1 MKIAAASCCKLQH
14 FASQPVWEQIR
25 AEQPDALILLGDNIY
40 LDHDFHSDPKKLAA
54 ELRSLY
60 EQQKA
65 EPHFAALLADM
76 AARGKPVMA
85 IYDDHDFLGN
95 DRFGGGENR
104 ALCEAARQELVTAF
118 RPLQTGDDVYSRR
131 RLGDPGAEVEVIV
144 LDARF
149 YRRKITDSLFDRDA
163 MLGANQWAWLEK
175 AVDAARD
182 VPYLLIVS
190 STTVY
195 SYGLVEDAWE
205 RSPAA
210 FKRLCELIGKRR
222 GALVVSGDIHS
233 NDRYDDA
240 GLVEF
245 VTSGVARRGLVFG
258 KPRANYAIFKFG
270 PQDLRVEQRGLK
282 SSDCWTGVL
291 PLNHWQLP

>member
-14 FASQPVWEQIR
+14 FASQPVWDEIR
-25 AEQPDALILLGDNIY
+25 AERPDALILLGDNVY
-40 LDHDFHSDPKKLAA
+40 LDHDFHSDPNKLAA
-54 ELRSLY
+54 ELRTLY
-60 EQQKA
+60 AQQKA
-65 EPHFAALLADM
+65 EPHFAALLGDM
-76 AARGKPVMA
+76 AQRGKPVIA

-95 DRFGGGENR
+95 DRYGGGEDR
-104 ALCEAARQELVTAF
+104 SLCEAARHELVTAF
-118 RPLQTGDDVYSRR
+118 NPLQTGDDVYSRR
-131 RLGDPGAEVEVIV
+131 RLGSAGAEVEVIV

-163 MLGANQWAWLEK
+163 MLGATQWAWFEQ
-175 AVDAARD
+175 AVAAAAQ
-182 VPYLLIVS
+182 VPYLLVVS
-190 STTVY
+190 STTAY

-210 FKRLCELIGKRR
+210 FKRLCELLGKRP

-240 GLVEF
+240 GLVEI

-258 KPRANYAIFKFG
+258 KPRANYALFEFG
-270 PQDLRVEQRGLK
+270 PQSLRVEQRGLK
-282 SSDCWTGVL
+282 SSDRWTGEL
-291 PLNHWQLP
+291 RRNHWQLP